1 VTGGQWSALLAGA
14 VLVFWMVGAYNRLVA
29 LRNAIGAAWAQ
40 VEEQLQRRRQAL
52 EAMVSALRPALPEES
67 NALDALTGALL
78 QLQAAADAVR
88 ARPVSASL
96 VTVLGTAEQVLG
108 TALARLLAVLEH
120 HPQLRDDMPEVAQ
133 GLHDLKDGE
142 PRLAFA
148 RQLFNDAAQAYN
160 DAARQF
166 PTRLLTQ
173 LYGFGT
179 AGRL

>member
-1 VTGGQWSALLAGA
+1 MTGGQVGALITGA

-29 LRNAIGAAWAQ
+29 LRNAIGGAWAQ

-52 EAMVSALRPALPEES
+52 EAMVGALRPVLQEEPT
-67 NALDALTGALL
+67 ALDALVGALL
-78 QLQAAADAVR
+78 QVQAAADAVR

-96 VTVLGTAEQVLG
+96 VTVLVTAEQVLG
-108 TALARLLAVLEH
+108 NALARLLALLEH
-120 HPQLRDDMPEVAQ
+120 HPQLRDEMPEVAQ
-133 GLHDLKDGE
+133 GLQALQDAE